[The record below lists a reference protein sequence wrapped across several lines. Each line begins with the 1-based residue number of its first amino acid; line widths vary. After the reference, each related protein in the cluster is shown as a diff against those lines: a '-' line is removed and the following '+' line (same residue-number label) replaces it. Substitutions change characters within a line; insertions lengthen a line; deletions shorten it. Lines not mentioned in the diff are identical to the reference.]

1 MFSPNVRRNE
11 KQGYS
16 RHLQPGID
24 YYDYLLGSYSPT
36 PSTTDHLSTRL
47 ARSAGGKR
55 LRSARM
61 HAPPTTSLPF
71 RLPYTVD
78 DDSQTKGYSLPAL
91 LDQMAEYRLLN
102 G

>member
-16 RHLQPGID
+16 RHLQHGID
-24 YYDYLLGSYSPT
+24 YYDYLLP

-47 ARSAGGKR
+47 ARSAGGRR